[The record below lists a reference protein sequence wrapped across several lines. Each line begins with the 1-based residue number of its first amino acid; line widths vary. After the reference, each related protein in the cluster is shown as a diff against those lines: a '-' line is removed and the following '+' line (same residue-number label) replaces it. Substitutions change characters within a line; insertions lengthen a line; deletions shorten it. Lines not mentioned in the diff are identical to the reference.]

1 MNLQYNY
8 KLFLDDLRAP
18 SDCRTY
24 INDNRYTE
32 LNWVIV
38 RSYDEF
44 VFLIEKEWKNGS
56 FPKLV
61 SFDHDLNHE
70 HYHPSMFVSTEAYEN
85 AYQSFTSPTGRRAA
99 AFLVEFCKNKNISLP
114 ECLIHTMN
122 PAGELRI
129 RKTLNNS
136 ENVEQFRNR

>member
-1 MNLQYNY
+1 
-8 KLFLDDLRAP
+8 
-18 SDCRTY
+18 
-24 INDNRYTE
+24 
-32 LNWVIV
+32 
-38 RSYDEF
+38 
-44 VFLIEKEWKNGS
+44 
-56 FPKLV
+56 
-61 SFDHDLNHE
+61 
-70 HYHPSMFVSTEAYEN
+70 MFVSTEAYEN